1 MLAILGTLIS
11 GVISGGATGLL
22 GVLLQRWFDLKN
34 RDRDIQIV
42 QLNHQNALAL
52 AQMESERARIRADA
66 DMAIADRESE
76 AKEEEAA
83 SRSLVASYEH
93 DKANY
98 LQPEAQK
105 RKGWVGAAVTLM
117 MALVG
122 CLEVTRVAS
131 DGTTKNAA
139 SKALGAIM
147 RAAAALG
154 YKRLVSYTLATEAG
168 TSYKA
173 CGWHQAAFVRGREW
187 SCPSRKRKPS
197 KQPVDKIRWEWHV
210 KE

>member
-1 MLAILGTLIS
+1 MIKVVPLTVTEANAHVKKHHTHHDPVQGGLFAV
-11 GVISGGATGLL
+11 GVEEDGRL
-22 GVLLQRWFDLKN
+22 VC
-34 RDRDIQIV
+34 V
-42 QLNHQNALAL
+42 
-52 AQMESERARIRADA
+52 
-66 DMAIADRESE
+66 AIAGRP
-76 AKEEEAA
+76 
-83 SRSLVASYEH
+83 VA
-93 DKANY
+93 
-98 LQPEAQK
+98 
-105 RKGWVGAAVTLM
+105 R
-117 MALVG
+117 ALVG